1 MSCKVLV
8 LYWSKGGNTRKVAE
22 TIHTTVQDFGI
33 SSEILEIKAD
43 LKIDAFSYE
52 LVFVGAPVYFNL
64 ASQPVMAFLQRLRS
78 RAANLPA
85 APEKPGHYA
94 VIFCTYGGGHTGIG
108 EAIPLLKYMGQ
119 AFEHEGIRIVEE
131 WPVVGDFPG
140 INDPHYNTAGRLG
153 DVTGRPNASD
163 LQVVAGQVSGL
174 LRRLQYKL
182 GIEEQLRVKR
192 GTSRKRRDK
201 PA

>member
-1 MSCKVLV
+1 MSCRVLV

-22 TIHTTVQDFGI
+22 TIHKTVQLHGI
-33 SSEILEIKAD
+33 SSEIIEIKAG
-43 LKIDAFSYE
+43 LEIDAFSYE
-52 LVFVGAPVYFNL
+52 LIFVGAPVYFNL
-64 ASQPVMAFLQRLRS
+64 APPPVMKFLQGLRS
-78 RAANLPA
+78 RAANLAA
-85 APEKPGHYA
+85 APEKPGHFA

-119 AFEHEGIRIVEE
+119 AFEHEGIRVVEE

-153 DVTGRPNASD
+153 DITGRPNVGD
-163 LQVVAGQVSGL
+163 LRIVAGQVSGL

-182 GIEEQLRVKR
+182 GIEEQLRMKSDIYK
-192 GTSRKRRDK
+192 TDH
-201 PA
+201 